1 MKQTSLKLKIS
12 QYTGLG
18 ARRIARTNSGN
29 PEPVS
34 LPAGHPYLG
43 IRDKWYLICTK
54 QELGVEP
61 QARRILGEDLVLWRD
76 GEGNPRLMH
85 DYCPHRGAK
94 LSIGDVVNGELQC
107 WYHFWRFNSDGN
119 CVSIPSQ
126 GGKCS
131 LQSRTKVAQTY
142 PTVEKAGFIWSFIG
156 DQEPPELELPFE
168 LADPSYSMFPESV
181 EWSANWLL
189 AYENL
194 ADIMHAPFLHNRSLT
209 LSGGIV
215 EDSVNVSNTETGF
228 RVERVNQQGVNFDQV
243 EIDLG
248 HIMHCRL
255 DIPLKA
261 SFAGP
266 GPNLRIVGFVTPV
279 DDQNSVVHFPRFRQV
294 SGWRRALWRFLFRV
308 RLRGTHLHV
317 LNQDKAMLESLR
329 SIPEAHRDEHL
340 AQADKPVLHLRRALR
355 PAFDAQLARLS
366 PEWISTG
373 PLAGTKATEPQG
385 KSQSAEKA
393 GP

>member
-1 MKQTSLKLKIS
+1 MIIALTEAQSCQLAMSLMASFSVGITFGGS
-12 QYTGLG
+12 IVME
-18 ARRIARTNSGN
+18 IAC
-29 PEPVS
+29 
-34 LPAGHPYLG
+34 PYLAKAESALSNHE
-43 IRDKWYLICTK
+43 RRSPKLI
-54 QELGVEP
+54 
-61 QARRILGEDLVLWRD
+61 
-76 GEGNPRLMH
+76 PRS
-85 DYCPHRGAK
+85 K
-94 LSIGDVVNGELQC
+94 
-107 WYHFWRFNSDGN
+107 
-119 CVSIPSQ
+119 
-126 GGKCS
+126 
-131 LQSRTKVAQTY
+131 SR
-142 PTVEKAGFIWSFIG
+142 FIWSFIG

-294 SGWRRALWRFLFRV
+294 SGWRRALGDFYSSQIAWHSPTCTQSRQSDALSLSDRFPKL
-308 RLRGTHLHV
+308 T
-317 LNQDKAMLESLR
+317 
-329 SIPEAHRDEHL
+329 
-340 AQADKPVLHLRRALR
+340 
-355 PAFDAQLARLS
+355 
-366 PEWISTG
+366 
-373 PLAGTKATEPQG
+373 ATNI
-385 KSQSAEKA
+385 
-393 GP
+393 